1 MEQTPQQALDF
12 RQLLTETLPLAETFR
27 RAGFRLYLVGGIVR
41 DVLCGRQR
49 PTLDIDLTTD
59 ALPDDIE
66 ALVRGLHP
74 RALWL
79 QGKRFGT
86 VGATFVGPDGQDRAY
101 EITTHRSDDYDA
113 RSRKPSVAFSTS
125 IVADLSRRDFTIN
138 AIAMDAIARDASS
151 FGADNPVLIDPVL
164 INPVLIDPFGGA
176 DDLAAN
182 VLRTP
187 VDPEISFTDD
197 PLRMLRAARFVAG
210 FSLVPVPALVSA
222 AVALRDRL
230 VIVSA
235 ERVRDEFVKLL
246 LLDRPGRGLDFLADT
261 GLLHEFFPELDGLV
275 SDANLRA
282 RSSEA
287 LAASPM
293 DEIVRLCVLFSVG
306 VGDLAAED
314 RSRSAERRLRDLRCS
329 LDVVD
334 AVTALLE
341 IRATFSMPTDVRS
354 VREFVRTAG
363 PHRSRFLRLI
373 EVIGLGQPDQ
383 DGGPG
388 TPGASNVA
396 DPDRA
401 AHVAQLVADLEQ
413 AEGLVMAPAL
423 DGNAVMAHLHI
434 GPGRDVGEAIGF
446 LTELRLTRGV
456 ISETAA
462 QAALDRWWSERRS

>member
-12 RQLLTETLPLAETFR
+12 RQLLTETQPLAEAFR
-27 RAGFRLYLVGGIVR
+27 HAGFRLYLVGGIVR

-66 ALVRGLHP
+66 ALVRGLRP

-86 VGATFVGPDGQDRAY
+86 VGATFVGHDGHDRAY
-101 EITTHRSDDYDA
+101 EITTHRSDDYDP

-138 AIAMDAIARDASS
+138 AIAVDAIADAVAPAVSS
-151 FGADNPVLIDPVL
+151 FGADRPVLIDPVL
-164 INPVLIDPFGGA
+164 IDPVLIDPFGGA

-187 VDPEISFTDD
+187 VDPESSFSDD

-210 FSLVPVPALVSA
+210 FSLVPVPALVLA

-230 VIVSA
+230 TIVSA
-235 ERVRDEFVKLL
+235 ERVRDEFLKLL
-246 LLDRPGRGLDFLADT
+246 LLDRPGRGLDFLVDT
-261 GLLHEFFPELDGLV
+261 GLLHEFFPELDGLA

-282 RSSEA
+282 RSTEA
-287 LAASPM
+287 VAASPM

-306 VGDLAAED
+306 LEDLAPVE
-314 RSRSAERRLRDLRCS
+314 RGRFAERRLRDLRCS

-334 AVTALLE
+334 AVTMLLE
-341 IRATFSMPTDVRS
+341 IRATFSMPTDVRA
-354 VREFVRTAG
+354 VREFIRTAG
-363 PHRSRFLRLI
+363 PHRSRFLHLLA
-373 EVIGLGQPDQ
+373 VIGLGQPDQ
-383 DGGPG
+383 DGAQRHG
-388 TPGASNVA
+388 A

-401 AHVAQLVADLEQ
+401 AHLAQLVADLERS
-413 AEGLVMAPAL
+413 EGLVMAPAL
-423 DGNAVMAHLHI
+423 DGNAVMAHLEI
-434 GPGRDVGEAIGF
+434 GPGRDVGEAIAY
-446 LTELRLTRGV
+446 LTELRLARGV
-456 ISETAA
+456 ISEAAA
-462 QAALDRWWSERRS
+462 QAALDTWWSERRS

>member
-12 RQLLTETLPLAETFR
+12 RQLLTETLPLAETFGH
-27 RAGFRLYLVGGIVR
+27 AGFRLYLVGGIVR

-151 FGADNPVLIDPVL
+151 FGADDPVLID
-164 INPVLIDPFGGA
+164 PVLIDPFGGA

-275 SDANLRA
+275 SDANVRA

-306 VGDLAAED
+306 VGDLAAVD

-388 TPGASNVA
+388 APAARNVA

-413 AEGLVMAPAL
+413 AEGLLMAPAL

-446 LTELRLTRGV
+446 LTELRLARGV